1 MLCSWCKYYVARS
14 YKDGGLVGSVA
25 GQLVYR
31 TGATTHHGFTSQRT
45 AARE

>member
-1 MLCSWCKYYVARS
+1 MLCSWCKYGS

-31 TGATTHHGFTSQRT
+31 IVATTHHGFISQRT